1 MNKSNN
7 YIENKLV
14 LEIIKILKESG
25 DKLTFENFQKIKKLL
40 ISKETGNY
48 YKNPMVIIEENK
60 GETIEDTDSGIS
72 GYENKVIKN
81 IIEDIKEL
89 LDDNFF
95 KFGVF

>member
-1 MNKSNN
+1 MKKSG
-7 YIENKLV
+7 E
-14 LEIIKILKESG
+14 E
-25 DKLTFENFQKIKKLL
+25 LTFENFKNIKKLL

-81 IIEDIKEL
+81 IIEDIREL
-89 LDDNFF
+89 LEDDFFNF
-95 KFGVF
+95 